1 MDMDLVTSLL
11 REPARIRL
19 LDRDT
24 VTSTNLLVKELGAQG
39 APEGT
44 LMAAKEQTLGR
55 GRLGRRF
62 ESPSGTGLYH
72 TILLRPD
79 LTLAQSVH
87 ITILAAVAV
96 AEGIE
101 ETTGLRPEIKWV
113 NDLYLGDRKI
123 CGILAES
130 ALRPGSDRIDYTA
143 LGIGINL
150 AEPEGGFA
158 GTAAGVAGALYP
170 AGGCPAEL
178 PERLLAAIVN
188 RVTAYYD
195 ELCEAFAEGAD
206 GAATAEN
213 AAGSS
218 PAQAL
223 SYMARYRAS
232 DYLFGKD
239 VWLVGD
245 ITRPD
250 TARPARAVAID
261 GQGRLVVT
269 LPDGSAEAVSFGEVT
284 VRTR

>member
-1 MDMDLVTSLL
+1 MDTDLVTSLL
-11 REPARIRL
+11 AEPARIRL
-19 LDRDT
+19 IDRDT

-44 LMAAKEQTLGR
+44 LMVAGEQTLGR

-62 ESPSGTGLYH
+62 ESPNGTGLYH
-72 TILLRPD
+72 TLLLRPD

-101 ETTGLRPEIKWV
+101 EVTGLKPEIKWV

-130 ALRPGSDRIDYTA
+130 SLRPGSDRIDYTA

-150 AEPEGGFA
+150 EEPEGGFA
-158 GTAAGVAGALYP
+158 GTAAGIAGALYP
-170 AGGCPAEL
+170 AGGSPAEIR
-178 PERLLAAIVN
+178 ERLLVAVVN
-188 RVTAYYD
+188 RVTGYYD
-195 ELCEAFAEGAD
+195 ELCEAFSDGAD
-206 GAATAEN
+206 DTGSAEKE
-213 AAGSS
+213 GSVS
-218 PAQAL
+218 PAREL

-232 DYLFGKD
+232 EYLFGKD

-245 ITRPD
+245 ITKPD
-250 TARPARAVAID
+250 TARPAHAVAID
-261 GQGRLVVT
+261 GQGRLIVT